1 MLLLC
6 IRKCSYLPLFAQ
18 MLDLVD
24 WYTNIYLVV
33 VKGERKGLR
42 VVIKERCINDIR
54 CANDDVS
61 YISSEFLIS

>member
-6 IRKCSYLPLFAQ
+6 IGKCSYLPLFAQ

-24 WYTNIYLVV
+24 CCTNIYLVV

-42 VVIKERCINDIR
+42 VVVKERCINDIR

-61 YISSEFLIS
+61 YISSDLFII